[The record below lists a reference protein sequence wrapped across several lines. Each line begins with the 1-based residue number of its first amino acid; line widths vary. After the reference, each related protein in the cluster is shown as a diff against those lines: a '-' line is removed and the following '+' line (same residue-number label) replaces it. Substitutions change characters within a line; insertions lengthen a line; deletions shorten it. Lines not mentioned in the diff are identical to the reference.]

1 MSNLLH
7 YTFLVDTILN
17 FKYHFFIGQ
26 MPDSM
31 EAIPVEPTSEGKQT
45 NPRKTNP
52 AVGAGPTSPTP
63 PAYVHLPRQLWPTVN
78 IRIPREYQQ
87 LAPGQSLVV
96 PLILT
101 LGLSDPTEQ

>member
-1 MSNLLH
+1 
-7 YTFLVDTILN
+7 
-17 FKYHFFIGQ
+17 